1 MDTPVVPSC
10 RRRNTTLLLV
20 GLVLLALVGGLAGC
34 ASDSHTAR
42 GAARGAGTGAI
53 AGAVGGLVGS
63 LVFGGDV
70 SRSVARGAV
79 VGAAVGG
86 TAGAISGSQK
96 DKRKADARKSELD
109 RLRQESGQDAYDGF
123 AALAECKHDI
133 SLQQAAKAQRSEN
146 PNYALAGLWLE
157 VLSYADKRDE
167 AKARSLFP
175 TLVEKDWDIKTE
187 AQAEETMR
195 GALIELMDIRQEYN
209 LPRVC

>member
-1 MDTPVVPSC
+1 MDTSIVPFG
-10 RRRNTTLLLV
+10 RRPHTTLLIV
-20 GLVLLALVGGLAGC
+20 GLALLALVGGLAGC
-34 ASDSHTAR
+34 ASDSHTTKD
-42 GAARGAGTGAI
+42 AARGAGSGAV

-70 SRSVARGAV
+70 GRSVARGAV

-96 DKRKADARKSELD
+96 DKRKEEAREAQLD
-109 RLRQESGQDAYDGF
+109 KLRQEIGPDAYDGLE
-123 AALAECKHDI
+123 ALADCKHDI
-133 SLQQAAKAQRSEN
+133 SLRQAAKAQQSDN
-146 PNYALAGLWLE
+146 PNPALAGLWLE
-157 VLSYADKRDE
+157 VLSYADQRDE

-195 GALIELMDIRQEYN
+195 DALNKLMDIRQEYK